1 MTPRKG
7 GRTFASATALLTL
20 LFAPTLPAAHPLI
33 TEDTGTLGQG
43 GWQLELG
50 NEHITLRSDGV
61 EQDLVLTTAALTY
74 GLSGHT
80 DLIVTVPHLRIGADP
95 LTGEAGGHGLVDLG
109 LDIKW
114 RFYEHGPFSFALKP
128 GVTFPT
134 GDTRRAL
141 GTGRTVWSLYLVSSY
156 ELEKWNFLLHLGHV
170 HHNNTFNER
179 VDLWHASAAV
189 TWQAAERLKL
199 IFDTGIDRNT
209 ERHATDD
216 PVFVIG
222 GLIYSPVENFDLDL
236 GYRST
241 AVDGVREHALLAG
254 LTLRW

>member
-1 MTPRKG
+1 MTPRQG
-7 GRTFASATALLTL
+7 SRTFASATALLAV

-50 NEHITLRSDGV
+50 NEHITLRSDGA

-95 LTGEAGGHGLVDLG
+95 LTGEPGTHGLVDVGFDL
-109 LDIKW
+109 KW
-114 RFYEHGPFSFALKP
+114 RFYEQGPFSFVLKP

-134 GDTRRAL
+134 GDTQRAL
-141 GTGRTVWSLYLVSSY
+141 GTGDTVWTLYLVSGY
-156 ELEKWNFLLHLGHV
+156 ALEKWNFLLHLGHV

-179 VDLWHASAAV
+179 VNLWHASAAV

-199 IFDTGIDRNT
+199 IFDTGIDRNV
-209 ERHATDD
+209 ERFATDD

-222 GLIYSPVENFDLDL
+222 GLIYSPVDDFDLDL
-236 GYRST
+236 GYRA
-241 AVDGVREHALLAG
+241 AVVEDVREHALLAG